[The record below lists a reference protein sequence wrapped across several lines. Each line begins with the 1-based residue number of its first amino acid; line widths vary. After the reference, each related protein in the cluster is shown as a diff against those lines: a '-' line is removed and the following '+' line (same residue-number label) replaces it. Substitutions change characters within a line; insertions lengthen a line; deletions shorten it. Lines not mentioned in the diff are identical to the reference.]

1 MTQRHSIGAALSRF
15 LDRAATGRIVIATAV
30 LFFFYIGAVLPG
42 QAKKVEEY
50 AGEVAT
56 PDSAFFYTA
65 SDIYASA
72 AQFGPDG
79 RSEYVLARATFDVA
93 WPLVYAL
100 FLSMLLSW
108 LLRRCYAEGDRRRLL
123 NLLPWVALV
132 FDYLEN
138 FSAAVTVA
146 RFPAKTPVLA
156 DLATVFTMLKWVT
169 LSSAFV
175 LAIAFAV
182 VAFRRRTQAV
192 PVPS

>member
-1 MTQRHSIGAALSRF
+1 MTQRLSPAAAFSGF
-15 LDRAATGRIVIATAV
+15 LDRAANGPVVIASTV

-42 QAKKVEEY
+42 QARKVEEY

-56 PDSAFFYTA
+56 PDSALFYTA

-72 AQFGPDG
+72 AAFGADG

-93 WPLVYAL
+93 WPLVYAI

-108 LLRRCYAEGDRRRLL
+108 LLRRCFIDTDRRRLL
-123 NLLPWVALV
+123 NLLPWLALG

-138 FSAAVTVA
+138 FAAAVTVG
-146 RFPAKTPVLA
+146 RYPSKTPVLA
-156 DLATVFTMLKWVT
+156 DVATVFTMAKWAT

-175 LAIAFAV
+175 LVIVLAV
-182 VAFRRRTQAV
+182 VAVRRRSR
-192 PVPS
+192 PVSIPT